1 MPYLGFD
8 TFSAAAMAIRAH
20 SAQALAKFP

>member
-8 TFSAAAMAIRAH
+8 TFGAAAMPFRAY